1 MSLEHANE
9 IVTNIGDLI
18 TIADANAITANDQA
32 AIDLAIGGEGFEA
45 TAEAKKDEAENDYEN
60 AVEKS
65 SDIDNIAQTV
75 SESLTEASDAS
86 AAITAAIDSASE
98 VPTDVTALGA
108 IQATIETQMGICE
121 TASAATATAFEEANS
136 LYMSD
141 FTLSVAAAS
150 HKAGLAESAANSA
163 SITLTSAQ
171 EYQGNAAQT
180 EALARTQNAYNNAA
194 EYAAEARDH
203 SNSAIALGI
212 TTLDVVTEAGDKA
225 TEASQLCAVGTTA
238 LDTIVDMI
246 AAANATP
253 ATDDEETGDE
263 GTGDDT
269 TPTPNPNDAIAL
281 EIAQSIEA
289 FASTVEGI
297 EESTQSIWA
306 ATAQMATFTDFRTEA
321 EGYLAD
327 AESAKTTA
335 VNYVTSAAPYAED
348 LATLLALLP
357 VVNDEN
363 IACNAAVGNF

>member
-18 TIADANAITANDQA
+18 TIADANAIAANDQA
-32 AIDLAIGGEGFEA
+32 AIDLAIAGEGFEA

-150 HKAGLAESAANSA
+150 NMAGLAESAANSA

-180 EALARTQNAYNNAA
+180 EALARTQNASNNAA

-246 AAANATP
+246 AAANVTP
-253 ATDDEETGDE
+253 VID
-263 GTGDDT
+263 DDT

-297 EESTQSIWA
+297 EESTQSVWA

>member
-1 MSLEHANE
+1 
-9 IVTNIGDLI
+9 
-18 TIADANAITANDQA
+18 
-32 AIDLAIGGEGFEA
+32 
-45 TAEAKKDEAENDYEN
+45 
-60 AVEKS
+60 
-65 SDIDNIAQTV
+65 
-75 SESLTEASDAS
+75 
-86 AAITAAIDSASE
+86 
-98 VPTDVTALGA
+98 
-108 IQATIETQMGICE
+108 
-121 TASAATATAFEEANS
+121 
-136 LYMSD
+136 
-141 FTLSVAAAS
+141 
-150 HKAGLAESAANSA
+150 
-163 SITLTSAQ
+163 
-171 EYQGNAAQT
+171 
-180 EALARTQNAYNNAA
+180 
-194 EYAAEARDH
+194 
-203 SNSAIALGI
+203 
-212 TTLDVVTEAGDKA
+212 
-225 TEASQLCAVGTTA
+225 VGTTA

-253 ATDDEETGDE
+253 ATDDEETGDEGTDAEETGDE

-297 EESTQSIWA
+297 EENTQSIWA